1 MTPAM
6 PPNQRERD
14 QEKRRQKLADIDE
27 QIKTGRLTVRQM
39 SEEELERH
47 RKERELRAE
56 ARPRR

>member
-1 MTPAM
+1 M

-47 RKERELRAE
+47 RKERET
-56 ARPRR
+56 RPPGRSRR